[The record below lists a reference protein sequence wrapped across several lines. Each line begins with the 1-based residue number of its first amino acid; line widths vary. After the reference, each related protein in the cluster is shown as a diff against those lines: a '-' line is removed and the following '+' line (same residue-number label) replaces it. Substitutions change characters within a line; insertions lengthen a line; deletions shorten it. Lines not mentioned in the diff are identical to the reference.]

1 MNRYMPLTGHDSTI
15 PALVIDTQAPLDV
28 LYDAAA
34 YRIRAVTQFLENLS
48 FREEISSDAIV
59 LYDFALLLAIPL
71 RDGCGWAEVE
81 FTSFLYK
88 NGRLFG
94 NRPA

>member
-34 YRIRAVTQFLENLS
+34 YRIRAVTQFLENLA

-59 LYDFALLLAIPL
+59 LHDFALLLAIPL
-71 RDGCGWAEVE
+71 RDGCDWPEVE
-81 FTSFLYK
+81 LK
-88 NGRLFG
+88 NFINKMGGYFK